1 MRVTVTLSKQ
11 ALMAAPPDFAMVRE
25 VRAKALK
32 LQQNLRDVRSVV
44 EEKEA
49 LLVQLHTAMALSP
62 RYRVEKLE
70 SGGSAR
76 VIDVSD
82 IVDKFR
88 ACEKSLLENE
98 KLLQQRREVIVTQQE
113 EVDTLSW
120 TMAEEENRS

>member
-1 MRVTVTLSKQ
+1 
-11 ALMAAPPDFAMVRE
+11 MAAPPDFAMVRE

-32 LQQNLRDVRSVV
+32 LQHSLREVRGVV
-44 EEKEA
+44 EAKEA
-49 LLVQLHTAMALSP
+49 LLLQLHATMALSP

-70 SGGSAR
+70 CGGSAR

-82 IVDKFR
+82 IVDKFC
-88 ACEKSLLENE
+88 AVEKSLLENE

-113 EVDTLSW
+113 EIDALSW